1 VEVQLVP
8 IATKYRRLR
17 GERDGEVLIGSG
29 RNAARCG
36 NDRRGGERT
45 DQDRYAISK
54 TGPFAP
60 AAHTQIN
67 TYELWQDQ
75 VNAAAAS
82 ISAARNG
89 R

>member
-1 VEVQLVP
+1 VKFSLAVAATLLAAGMTAAAANEP
-8 IATKYRRLR
+8 IKT
-17 GERDGEVLIGSG
+17 G
-29 RNAARCG
+29 
-36 NDRRGGERT
+36 
-45 DQDRYAISK
+45 YAISK

-75 VNAAAAS
+75 VNAASAS